1 MRIELH
7 KKKYNRR
14 IKIYYK
20 ENLDSVLAEEVI
32 NSIWFNKKGR
42 KIKIALIKA
51 DKGKVYKAEYNNQ
64 TYYIK
69 SYANRSIKKN
79 FKNIFRLPE
88 GIRFFK
94 LAEKLKKSDIPA
106 PVPVLALTLRRNFI
120 VVDSIFV
127 MEEVAGVDLY
137 TYLSKTDKCNRV
149 IREKVIDEF
158 AFLWSKLINNKF
170 LHQDPGL
177 NNFMIDI
184 KEDIEI
190 KLIDIDNIYQL
201 PVLPERLILKN
212 LAKLRSRQITDFN
225 KTDTKPLSQKEVS
238 AFLVKFKNYCN
249 RIIKSPSF
257 LEDINIEAIRR
268 LIKYNSKDIVFED
281 ENLYNL
287 YQEKMKS
294 SF

>member
-1 MRIELH
+1 M
-7 KKKYNRR
+7 
-14 IKIYYK
+14 
-20 ENLDSVLAEEVI
+20 NLL
-32 NSIWFNKKGR
+32 
-42 KIKIALIKA
+42 
-51 DKGKVYKAEYNNQ
+51 
-64 TYYIK
+64 
-69 SYANRSIKKN
+69 
-79 FKNIFRLPE
+79 
-88 GIRFFK
+88 
-94 LAEKLKKSDIPA
+94 
-106 PVPVLALTLRRNFI
+106 
-120 VVDSIFV
+120 
-127 MEEVAGVDLY
+127 
-137 TYLSKTDKCNRV
+137 
-149 IREKVIDEF
+149 
-158 AFLWSKLINNKF
+158 LWSKLINNKF